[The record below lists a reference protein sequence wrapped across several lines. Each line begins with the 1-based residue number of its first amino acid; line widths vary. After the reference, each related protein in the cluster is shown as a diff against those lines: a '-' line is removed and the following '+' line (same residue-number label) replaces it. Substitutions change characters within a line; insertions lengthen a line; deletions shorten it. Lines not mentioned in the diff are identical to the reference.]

1 MARNRKPANRAPRS
15 DGGSTQVFDVG
26 FAEVFLLSVI
36 GLLVLGPERLP
47 KVARTI
53 GGFVRKAR
61 LSYSNLK
68 RTVEAELAAAD
79 AANPIKQAKD
89 ELESVKQ
96 QVADLGKQLD
106 ERVDTPA
113 IAPNTSQDDES
124 DDVHPLNPE
133 QARAQGE
140 EQPKEP
146 QDDSQD
152 EPQEE
157 PVKDGSTD
165 QESGAEEEQEASK
178 QNAGKPVE
186 SVKDST

>member
-1 MARNRKPANRAPRS
+1 
-15 DGGSTQVFDVG
+15 VFDVG

-61 LSYSNLK
+61 LSYTNLK

-106 ERVDTPA
+106 ERVDTPR
-113 IAPNTSQDDES
+113 IAPDTAPDDV
-124 DDVHPLNPE
+124 DNGVHPLNPE
-133 QARAQGE
+133 LAS
-140 EQPKEP
+140 
-146 QDDSQD
+146 D
-152 EPQEE
+152 
-157 PVKDGSTD
+157 PVDD
-165 QESGAEEEQEASK
+165 QESD
-178 QNAGKPVE
+178 VE
-186 SVKDST
+186 SSRDNKQSADTVKNPI

>member
-1 MARNRKPANRAPRS
+1 M
-15 DGGSTQVFDVG
+15 FDVG

-61 LSYSNLK
+61 LSYTNLK

-106 ERVDTPA
+106 ERVDTPR
-113 IAPNTSQDDES
+113 IAPDTAPDDV
-124 DDVHPLNPE
+124 DNGVHPLNPE
-133 QARAQGE
+133 LAS
-140 EQPKEP
+140 
-146 QDDSQD
+146 D
-152 EPQEE
+152 
-157 PVKDGSTD
+157 PVDD
-165 QESGAEEEQEASK
+165 QESD
-178 QNAGKPVE
+178 VE
-186 SVKDST
+186 SSRDNKQSADTVKNPI